1 MHKRKKLQYK
11 EVENRV
17 KVIAAEE
24 EKKKKEVVL
33 SKGPLRRLKSEIPSL
48 DLIKKRHNSTMLNI
62 PMFTNMMKSEST
74 KEEEKVVE
82 IKSVIKAFHPQINPV
97 TFATEKIVNGK

>member
-1 MHKRKKLQYK
+1 MHKRKKLQYR
-11 EVENRV
+11 EVQNRI

-48 DLIKKRHNSTMLNI
+48 DKNKKRHNSILLNV
-62 PMFTNMMKSEST
+62 PVSTNMIKSDTT
-74 KEEEKVVE
+74 KEEKVIE

-97 TFATEKIVNGK
+97 KFATEKIVNGK